1 MIFNEI
7 NILLIILTVIFNLI
21 IFFYLKKFEKIIN
34 IYDVA
39 DNDRKIHKKSMP
51 LLGGFI
57 IFSNIIFIFILNIIQ
72 QKYLNIE
79 LPSIILNPIN
89 IILAT
94 SIFVI
99 GVYDDKA
106 DISANFRLLIIAV
119 IVLSFLIIKDE
130 FLITSINTSFI
141 DKSIEFHSFSLIF
154 TSFCIII
161 FLNAFNMYDGIDLQ
175 NGIYS
180 FGLFSYLFYKGIEP
194 LFSILIMIGILNFL
208 ILNFNKKLFMG
219 DSGTTLLSIIFSLI
233 LISSYNNGQIEHAD
247 EILLLMLIPGLE
259 IIRLF
264 ITRIVN
270 KKNPFFPDRDHLH
283 HYLIA
288 STSNIRSNAI
298 LVINIF
304 FPIIL
309 SFIYSI
315 YTCLIIGITLYS
327 LTLYYFKYY
336 KKNKYRANE

>member
-1 MIFNEI
+1 
-7 NILLIILTVIFNLI
+7 
-21 IFFYLKKFEKIIN
+21 
-34 IYDVA
+34 
-39 DNDRKIHKKSMP
+39 
-51 LLGGFI
+51 
-57 IFSNIIFIFILNIIQ
+57 
-72 QKYLNIE
+72 
-79 LPSIILNPIN
+79 
-89 IILAT
+89 
-94 SIFVI
+94 
-99 GVYDDKA
+99 
-106 DISANFRLLIIAV
+106 
-119 IVLSFLIIKDE
+119 
-130 FLITSINTSFI
+130 
-141 DKSIEFHSFSLIF
+141 
-154 TSFCIII
+154 
-161 FLNAFNMYDGIDLQ
+161 
-175 NGIYS
+175 
-180 FGLFSYLFYKGIEP
+180 
-194 LFSILIMIGILNFL
+194 
-208 ILNFNKKLFMG
+208 MG

-233 LISSYNNGQIEHAD
+233 LISSYNNGQVEHAD